1 MQSKMARKPPMPTT
15 SDQMFYATIIEQ
27 NKEIIALLKRI
38 APTDEQ
44 TPADDGSVKL
54 TGL

>member
-1 MQSKMARKPPMPTT
+1 MQSKMARKPPMAITT
-15 SDQMFYATIIEQ
+15 DQEFLSILVSQ
-27 NKEIIALLKRI
+27 NEEIIALLKRI

-44 TPADDGSVKL
+44 TPADDGGVKL

>member
-1 MQSKMARKPPMPTT
+1 MTQEPPIPTT
-15 SDQMFYATIIEQ
+15 SDQMFYAIIIEQ

-38 APTDEQ
+38 ALTDEQ
-44 TPADDGSVKL
+44 TPAADGSVKL

>member
-1 MQSKMARKPPMPTT
+1 MRQKPTPTT
-15 SDQMFYATIIEQ
+15 TTDLFLDTIIEQ
-27 NKEIIALLKRI
+27 NEEIIALLKRI

-44 TPADDGSVKL
+44 TPADDGGVKL